1 MPGGRR
7 VECGAGGH
15 SWAKEEEPHGR
26 LPQLF
31 PRGDLLLE
39 DGSLGRSSGEHG
51 VATSAALGGG
61 ARSRGGRWRETVR
74 CKELARWGIEG
85 GRWLAR

>member
-51 VATSAALGGG
+51 V
-61 ARSRGGRWRETVR
+61 R